1 MKHLIFVAAITAT
14 VLAASPAFAHGGA
27 TTTNIKS
34 MANLAEAPATF
45 ELKFENPSAVTTL
58 TLTGPDK
65 KIVDLGFKP
74 SKELSKTFSI
84 PLPKLAKGKY
94 ALGWASTA
102 RDGHA
107 EDDGI
112 EFTIVGK

>member
-1 MKHLIFVAAITAT
+1 MKNSIFVAAITAA
-14 VLAASPAFAHGGA
+14 LIAASPAFAHGGA

-34 MANLAEAPATF
+34 MANLAEAPANF

-65 KIVDLGFKP
+65 KVIDLGFKP
-74 SKELSKTFSI
+74 STELTKSFSI

-107 EDDGI
+107 EEDGI
-112 EFTIVGK
+112 EFTVVGK